1 MKIFCVIPAY
11 QEENNIKKVIN
22 EVLDLVDFLIIVDDG
37 SSDQTYQVAN
47 EIISDKLKVLQ
58 HPINLGQGAALQTG
72 NEYAL
77 KKGADII
84 VHFDADG
91 QFLSQEIKK
100 LVTVLIEEDLDIV
113 FGSFLRNKIRLTPL
127 KKLKYAFSPNL

>member
-58 HPINLGQGAALQTG
+58 HPINLRTRRCPT
-72 NEYAL
+72 NW
-77 KKGADII
+77 
-84 VHFDADG
+84 
-91 QFLSQEIKK
+91 
-100 LVTVLIEEDLDIV
+100 
-113 FGSFLRNKIRLTPL
+113 
-127 KKLKYAFSPNL
+127 